1 MRTLLLLRG
10 SPGCGKS
17 TWIEQNGLKPYTL
30 SADDIRLLCSS
41 PALNTD
47 GLEEINQKN
56 DEIVWATLFQ
66 LLETRMVNG
75 EFTVIDATNSKTSE
89 MNRYKTLCE
98 QYRYRIWL
106 VDFTDVPI
114 EVAKERNRSRVPL
127 KRVSDTVIDKMYARF
142 ATQKVPSGITVIKP
156 DELDRVWIKPID
168 LTERFQIRVLGDIH
182 GCMAP
187 LNDAVE
193 SARFWSLGQPYY
205 IILTGDY
212 IDRGI
217 QNAEVVQWL
226 IDNKDCDN
234 ILMLE
239 GNHER
244 YLWAW
249 ANGRTTDSREFE
261 TNTRPQLEAA
271 GIDKKEVRK
280 LCRRFAQCAYFKLGD
295 NTYLITHGGLSTIPD
310 NLTFVAT
317 SQMIHGVGSYV
328 EAQKVDDTFLAT
340 TPDHTYQIH
349 GHRNVQNLPTQVN
362 DRCFNLEGGV
372 EMGGCLRGV
381 TMFPEGVPQTWD
393 IENTVY
399 RKQSVSDNAGN
410 ESVAD
415 AIISMRKNKYIEE
428 KQFGNISSF
437 NFTRS
442 AFYDKVWNSQTIRA
456 RGMYI
461 NIPER
466 RVVARAYDKF
476 FNIGERPETRL
487 DVLRNTLTFP
497 VTAYVKE
504 NGFLGIVS
512 YNDEND
518 SLFVTTK
525 SCPDGIY
532 AGWLRDML
540 YSKLSPEALDDMK
553 RCAKESC
560 VSFVFECVDMVHD
573 PHIIEYPESQL
584 VLLDVVKN
592 SLDLNKLDY
601 VMMHSYAD
609 CLDIPR
615 KERAR
620 VIGSWQEFCDWYNE
634 VMDEDYL
641 YKDFSGDKRHIEGF
655 VLEDANGYMLKL
667 KLPYYNTWKF
677 LRGIAHE
684 TLRKGYIEPKRTAL
698 LTTPLANYFYGWL
711 KDLYGRSKTENQT
724 IPTDICSLRR
734 MFFNSDTGKEFDE

>member
-17 TWIEQNGLKPYTL
+17 TWIERNGLKPYTL

-56 DEIVWATLFQ
+56 DEIVWATLFR

-127 KRVSDTVIDKMYARF
+127 KRVPDAVIDKMYSRF

-182 GCMAP
+182 GCMTP
-187 LNDAVE
+187 LIDAVE
-193 SARFWSLGQPYY
+193 SARFWSFGQPYY

-226 IDNKDCDN
+226 IDNKDREN

-244 YLWAW
+244 HLWAW

-261 TNTRPQLEAA
+261 TNTRPQLESA

-280 LCRRFAQCAYFKLGD
+280 LCRRFAQCAYFRLGD

-317 SQMIHGVGSYV
+317 SQMINGVGSYG

-340 TPDHTYQIH
+340 TPDHVYQIH
-349 GHRNVQNLPTQVN
+349 GHRNVQNLPIQVN

-381 TMFPEGVPQTWD
+381 TMFPEGVPHAWD
-393 IENTVY
+393 IENKVY
-399 RKQSVSDNAGN
+399 RKEPVSDNVGS

-456 RGMYI
+456 RGLYI

-487 DVLRNTLTFP
+487 DVLRNTITFP

-512 YNDEND
+512 YNDETD

-532 AGWLRDML
+532 ADWLRDML
-540 YSKLSPEALDDMK
+540 HSKLSPEALDDMK
-553 RCAKESC
+553 RFAKESC

-592 SLDLNKLDY
+592 SLDFNKLDY
-601 VMMHSYAD
+601 VTTRALSYS
-609 CLDIPR
+609 LNIPC

-620 VIGSWQEFCDWYNE
+620 VCGSWQEFCDWYNE

-641 YKDFSGDKRHIEGF
+641 YKDYFEDKRHIEGF

-684 TLRKGYIEPKRTAL
+684 TLRKGYVEPKRTAL
-698 LTTPLANYFYGWL
+698 LTTPLTNYFYGWL
-711 KDLYGRSKTENQT
+711 KDLYERNKTENKT

-734 MFFNSDTGKEFDE
+734 MFFNSDTGKEFNK

>member
-41 PALNTD
+41 PMLNAD

-56 DEIVWATLFQ
+56 DEIVWATLFR

-89 MNRYKTLCE
+89 MNRYKSLCE

-114 EVAKERNRSRVPL
+114 EVAKERNRSRIPL
-127 KRVSDTVIDKMYARF
+127 KRVPDAVIDKMYSRF

-168 LTERFQIRVLGDIH
+168 LTERFQIRVVGDIH
-182 GCMAP
+182 GCMTP
-187 LNDAVE
+187 LIDAVE
-193 SARFWSLGQPYY
+193 SARFWSFGQPYY

-226 IDNKDCDN
+226 IDNKDCEN

-244 YLWAW
+244 HLWAW

-261 TNTRPQLEAA
+261 TNTRPQLESA

-280 LCRRFAQCAYFKLGD
+280 LCRRFAQCAYFRLGD

-317 SQMIHGVGSYV
+317 SQMINGVGSYG

-340 TPDHTYQIH
+340 TPDHVYQIH
-349 GHRNVQNLPTQVN
+349 GHRNVQNLPIQVN

-393 IENTVY
+393 IENKVY
-399 RKQSVSDNAGN
+399 RKQPVSDNVGS

-456 RGMYI
+456 RGLYI

-487 DVLRNTLTFP
+487 DVLRNTITFP

-512 YNDEND
+512 YNDETD

-532 AGWLRDML
+532 ADWLRDML
-540 YSKLSPEALDDMK
+540 HSKLSPEALDDMK
-553 RCAKESC
+553 RFAKESC

-592 SLDLNKLDY
+592 SLDFNKLDY
-601 VMMHSYAD
+601 VTTRALSD
-609 CLDIPR
+609 CLNIPC
-615 KERAR
+615 KEQAC

-641 YKDFSGDKRHIEGF
+641 LEDYFGDKRHIEGF

-684 TLRKGYIEPKRTAL
+684 TLRKGYVEPKRTAL
-698 LTTPLANYFYGWL
+698 LTTPLTNCFYGWL
-711 KDLYGRSKTENQT
+711 KDLYERNKTENKT

-734 MFFNSDTGKEFDE
+734 MFFSSDTGKEFDE

>member
-1 MRTLLLLRG
+1 M
-10 SPGCGKS
+10 
-17 TWIEQNGLKPYTL
+17 
-30 SADDIRLLCSS
+30 
-41 PALNTD
+41 
-47 GLEEINQKN
+47 IN
-56 DEIVWATLFQ
+56 
-66 LLETRMVNG
+66 
-75 EFTVIDATNSKTSE
+75 
-89 MNRYKTLCE
+89 
-98 QYRYRIWL
+98 
-106 VDFTDVPI
+106 
-114 EVAKERNRSRVPL
+114 
-127 KRVSDTVIDKMYARF
+127 
-142 ATQKVPSGITVIKP
+142 
-156 DELDRVWIKPID
+156 
-168 LTERFQIRVLGDIH
+168 
-182 GCMAP
+182 
-187 LNDAVE
+187 
-193 SARFWSLGQPYY
+193 
-205 IILTGDY
+205 
-212 IDRGI
+212 
-217 QNAEVVQWL
+217 
-226 IDNKDCDN
+226 
-234 ILMLE
+234 
-239 GNHER
+239 
-244 YLWAW
+244 
-249 ANGRTTDSREFE
+249 
-261 TNTRPQLEAA
+261 
-271 GIDKKEVRK
+271 
-280 LCRRFAQCAYFKLGD
+280 
-295 NTYLITHGGLSTIPD
+295 
-310 NLTFVAT
+310 
-317 SQMIHGVGSYV
+317 GVGSYG

-340 TPDHTYQIH
+340 TPDHVYQIH
-349 GHRNVQNLPTQVN
+349 GHRNVQNLPIQVN

-399 RKQSVSDNAGN
+399 RKQPVSDNAGN

-428 KQFGNISSF
+428 KQFWNISSF

-456 RGMYI
+456 RGLYV

-512 YNDEND
+512 YNDETD

-532 AGWLRDML
+532 ADWLRDML
-540 YSKLSPEALDDMK
+540 HSKLSPEALDDMK
-553 RCAKESC
+553 RFAKESC

-592 SLDLNKLDY
+592 SLDFNKLDY
-601 VMMHSYAD
+601 VTTRVLSD
-609 CLDIPR
+609 CLNIPC
-615 KERAR
+615 KEQAR
-620 VIGSWQEFCDWYNE
+620 VCGSWQEFCDWYNE

-641 YKDFSGDKRHIEGF
+641 LEDYFGDKRHIEGF

-684 TLRKGYIEPKRTAL
+684 TLRKGYVEPKRTAL
-698 LTTPLANYFYGWL
+698 LTTPLTNYFYGWL
-711 KDLYGRSKTENQT
+711 KDLYERNKTENKT

-734 MFFNSDTGKEFDE
+734 MFFNSDTGKEFNE

>member
-56 DEIVWATLFQ
+56 DDIVWSTLFQ

-89 MNRYKTLCE
+89 MNRYKALCE

-114 EVAKERNRSRVPL
+114 EVAKERNRSRIPL
-127 KRVSDTVIDKMYARF
+127 KRVPDAVIDKMYSRF

-182 GCMAP
+182 GCMTP
-187 LNDAVE
+187 LIDAVE
-193 SARFWSLGQPYY
+193 SARFWSFGQPYY

-226 IDNKDCDN
+226 IDNKDCEN

-244 YLWAW
+244 HLWAW

-280 LCRRFAQCAYFKLGD
+280 LCRRFAQCAYFRLGD

-317 SQMIHGVGSYV
+317 SQMINGVGSYG

-340 TPDHTYQIH
+340 TPDHVYQIH
-349 GHRNVQNLPTQVN
+349 GHRNVQNLPIQVN

-381 TMFPEGVPQTWD
+381 TMFPEGVPHTWD
-393 IENTVY
+393 IENKVY
-399 RKQSVSDNAGN
+399 RKELVSDNVGS

-428 KQFGNISSF
+428 KQFWNISSF

-456 RGMYI
+456 RGLYI

-487 DVLRNTLTFP
+487 DVLRNTITFP

-512 YNDEND
+512 YNDETD

-532 AGWLRDML
+532 ADWLRDML
-540 YSKLSPEALDDMK
+540 HSKLSPEALDDMK
-553 RCAKESC
+553 RFAKENC

-592 SLDLNKLDY
+592 SLDFNKLDY
-601 VMMHSYAD
+601 VTTRALSYS
-609 CLDIPR
+609 LNIPC

-620 VIGSWQEFCDWYNE
+620 VCGSWQEFCDWYNE

-641 YKDFSGDKRHIEGF
+641 YEDYFEDKRHIEGF

-684 TLRKGYIEPKRTAL
+684 TLRKGYVEPKRTAL
-698 LTTPLANYFYGWL
+698 LTTPLTNYFYGWL
-711 KDLYGRSKTENQT
+711 KDLYERNKTENKT

-734 MFFNSDTGKEFDE
+734 MFFNSDTGKEFNE